1 MRAARIAVTVLLML
15 GLTAPAVAPIVG
27 MVLRPAAG
35 LAWRDAGRIG
45 ELVLNTAV
53 LAAGAIIVAVPAG
66 TVGGVLLSRVP
77 FIGRRLAVGVAAL
90 GLFVPLPVYAVA
102 WQVILSGWLPTTA
115 LAPGE
120 VAWWPWAQGLVPAA
134 WVHGTAAVPWVIAI
148 VAAGLAT
155 ADRGLEEDALVT
167 GGPREVF
174 RRVLLPRIAP
184 AALAAAVWVAVQSA
198 TEITVT
204 DAMMVRT
211 LAEEAYT
218 QLAVGYATGAA
229 AAAAVTLP
237 FLLVAVVIAVL
248 LVRRVERFLPS
259 ATGGGDWPVANAYP
273 TRVRTGVA
281 ILVWGL
287 VMVFAGLPVA
297 AIAWKA
303 AGGGTPG
310 GADVGR
316 LVETLGR
323 LARSDGWVLGES
335 LLTAAASGI
344 ITAALAW
351 LACGIALRSRWF
363 AGFLLVLCV
372 ILWLTPGPLIGFGLK
387 NVFSGL
393 MSVEDGVVEWSG
405 LHSSVLSIR
414 SLVYDQPSPVPVVW
428 AAVTRLFPLAVAIT
442 WPAVRA
448 VPKDLLDLAAVDGL
462 GVPAFFRRV
471 ITPVAGRAVPVAA
484 VAVAA
489 LALGEVSAGKV
500 VTPPGYRAFVLDL
513 FAQMHYGTDAT
524 VCGLCLIQL
533 AATAAGLGGV
543 WLIWARTSRRMTKM
557 FPTPVPSRFAQ
568 TE

>member
-1 MRAARIAVTVLLML
+1 MRAARIAVTVQLLL
-15 GLTAPAVAPIVG
+15 GLAAPAVAPFVG
-27 MVLRPAAG
+27 TALRPAAW

-53 LAAGAIIVAVPAG
+53 LAAGANFVAVPVG

-77 FIGRRLAVGVAAL
+77 FIGRRLAVGVIAL

-102 WQVILSGWLPTTA
+102 WQVILSGWIPSTA

-120 VAWWPWAQGLVPAA
+120 VAWRPWAQGLVPAA
-134 WVHGTAAVPWVIAI
+134 WVHGTAAVPWVVVI

-167 GGPREVF
+167 GGSKEVF
-174 RRVLLPRIAP
+174 RRVLLPRVLP
-184 AALAAAVWVAVQSA
+184 AAATAAVWVAVQCA

-218 QLAVGYATGAA
+218 QLAVGYAVGAA

-237 FLLVAVVIAVL
+237 FLLVAIVIAVS
-248 LVRRVERFLPS
+248 LVRRVERYLPG
-259 ATGGGDWPVANAYP
+259 ATGGGERPVAIAYSS
-273 TRVRTGVA
+273 RVRTAVA
-281 ILVWGL
+281 ISVWGL

-335 LLTAAASGI
+335 LLTAAAAGI

-351 LACGIALRSRWF
+351 LACGLALRSRWF
-363 AGFLLVLCV
+363 AGFLLVLCIV
-372 ILWLTPGPLIGFGLK
+372 LWLTPGPLIGFGFK

-393 MSVEDGVVEWSG
+393 MAVEDGVVRWSG
-405 LHSSVLSIR
+405 LRPSVLPIR

-428 AAVTRLFPLAVAIT
+428 AAVARLFPLAVAVT

-462 GVPAFFRRV
+462 GVASFFRRV
-471 ITPVAGRAVPVAA
+471 LTPVAGRAVPVAA

-500 VTPPGYRAFVLDL
+500 VAPPGYRAFVLDL

-524 VCGLCLIQL
+524 VCGICLMQL
-533 AATAAGLGGV
+533 AATAVGLGCV
-543 WLIWARTSRRMTKM
+543 WLVWVNTSRRMTNI
-557 FPTPVPSRFAQ
+557 FPTPDPSRFVE